1 MIAAV
6 LFFSE
11 LVSEA
16 RGVAVLDGSL
26 RVALAGQEENA
37 VQASW
42 PGIGCWFWSEE
53 EFGPE
58 GYKRFLDVH
67 ASHTDFDLLTT
78 SIRYPVEVTD
88 PAVHDQIKAAA
99 AYAREKGM
107 SMVMDLDVR
116 LARQAFMDKYP
127 GEMQE
132 IVRVREVEMLGL
144 GEVTVG
150 VEPLNLG
157 DHYTH
162 RARGYDSIG
171 GRVLRVYSGVAG
183 PAGIEP
189 DSVEDITGRC
199 RVEQA
204 DKDGVA
210 VAIPCGPGDE
220 GRTVFVLAAFT
231 LFTPDV
237 YAPHLIGFERGILE
251 QYRDVG
257 LAGACKDEWGFPGRF
272 KPRADDVW
280 YSDWMA
286 RAYKRRRPGRDL
298 ARDVLLMVVGERGR
312 VGERAGAINHYMEM
326 NRERNAEVENSFY
339 AGIKEVFGPQVMSGT
354 HPTWFPFPTPEEAF
368 KNGLD
373 WWGVRRDL
381 AQTDE
386 STPFCARTALSK
398 KWRSPLWYNMYYD
411 GDIKAYEEDLWR
423 HALGGGRMN
432 FHPLY
437 PNDAVDRAT
446 SLLGGDLLRA
456 DCRVRLLNLIST
468 APVDCPVAVIFGHPS
483 ALNWTGSG
491 FADVGL
497 EVTDAMW
504 AEGYYADLIP
514 SSEISSGAL
523 TIARDGSV
531 RYGPQRYK
539 AAVLYHPQWERPAVA
554 EFFRKAAGGPTR
566 LYRVGEWTRDFE
578 GEEFDGSAALPT
590 AMINGSAADCARD
603 IIAHLRA
610 SGVEAQTL
618 GTRRGVAGFTQSVM
632 PEPSG
637 RCRLLDGTLI
647 LASGKDDV
655 MGDPIRATV
664 SLNGH
669 EVKFDAVGVAAVR
682 LDRTGQVAAMAA
694 GGLKRFKAGRMEI
707 ELPARVDVALWRDA
721 CGRWLGVL
729 LGWDGPTPDVL
740 LGITRAWARH
750 NFPAPLGGEKS
761 RE

>member
-1 MIAAV
+1 MLQPLLLICV
-6 LFFSE
+6 L
-11 LVSEA
+11 LA
-16 RGVAVLDGSL
+16 DPL
-26 RVALAGQEENA
+26 RSFRVGLAGQEENA
-37 VQASW
+37 VKWSW

-53 EFGPE
+53 EFRPE
-58 GYKRFLDVH
+58 GYKRFLDLH
-67 ASHTDFDLLTT
+67 AEHTGFDLLTT

-88 PAVHDQIKAAA
+88 AAVHDQIKAAA

-107 SMVMDLDVR
+107 AMVMDLDVR
-116 LARQAFMDKYP
+116 LARQAFMEKYP

-132 IVRVREVEMLGL
+132 LVRVREARLAGQ
-144 GEVTVG
+144 GEVTVA

-157 DHYTH
+157 DHYTG
-162 RARGYDSIG
+162 RTRGYDSIG

-183 PAGIEP
+183 PEGIEP
-189 DSVEDITGRC
+189 GSVEHITGRC
-199 RVEQA
+199 RVDRA

-210 VAIPCGPGDE
+210 VAVVCGAGDE
-220 GRTVFVLAAFT
+220 VRTAFVLAAFT

-237 YAPHLIGFERGILE
+237 YAPHLIEFERGILD
-251 QYRDVG
+251 QYADVA

-272 KPRADDVW
+272 KPRTDDVW
-280 YSDWMA
+280 YSDSMA
-286 RAYKRRRPGRDL
+286 RAYGRRRPGRDL
-298 ARDVLLMVVGERGR
+298 ARDVLLMVKGERGR
-312 VGERAGAINHYMEM
+312 DGARSAAINCYMEM
-326 NRERNAEVENSFY
+326 NRQRNVEVENAFY
-339 AGIKEVFGPQVMSGT
+339 AGIKEVFGGEAMSGT

-386 STPFCARTALSK
+386 STPFCARTALAK

-411 GDIKAYEEDLWR
+411 RDVKSYEEDLWR
-423 HALGGGRMN
+423 HVLGGGRMN

-437 PNDAVDRAT
+437 PNDEVDRAT
-446 SLLGGDLLRA
+446 SLMGGDLLRA

-514 SSEISSGAL
+514 SSEISSGSL

-531 RYGPQRYK
+531 QYGPQRYK

-554 EFFRKAAGGPTR
+554 EFFRNAGGGPTR

-578 GEEFDGSAALPT
+578 GEEFDGSAALPA
-590 AMINGSAADCARD
+590 AMINGRAQDCARD

-637 RCRLLDGTLI
+637 RCHLLDGTLI
-647 LASGKDDV
+647 LASGREDV
-655 MGDPIRATV
+655 RGDPIRETV
-664 SLNGH
+664 NVGGH
-669 EVKFDAVGVAAVR
+669 AVRFDATGVAAVR
-682 LDRTGQVAAMAA
+682 LDGEGGVEAMAA
-694 GGLKRFKAGRMEI
+694 GGLKWFKAGRVED
-707 ELPARVDVALWRDA
+707 RVEGASGRGSVAGRDGGMG
-721 CGRWLGVL
+721 GRVAGVGGGSSGGTAAGDGELGV
-729 LGWDGPTPDVL
+729 
-740 LGITRAWARH
+740 
-750 NFPAPLGGEKS
+750 GEGAGAGKG
-761 RE
+761 